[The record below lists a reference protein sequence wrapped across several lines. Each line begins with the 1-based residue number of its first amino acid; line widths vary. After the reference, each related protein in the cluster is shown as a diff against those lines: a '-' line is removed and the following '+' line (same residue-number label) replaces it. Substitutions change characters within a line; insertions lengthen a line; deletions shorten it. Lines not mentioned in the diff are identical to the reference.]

1 MNYTRY
7 WSINMELNKAKEILK
22 DNGFVMEGYDFYRNR
37 YRQMNIKRE
46 KERNRIKDDLIKQI
60 IADESND
67 FTEEDYDD
75 LFQLNVRQLKKLL
88 NV

>member
-1 MNYTRY
+1 
-7 WSINMELNKAKEILK
+7 MELNEAKEILK

-60 IADESND
+60 IADKSNY

-75 LFQLNVRQLKKLL
+75 LFQLNIRQLKKLL

>member
-1 MNYTRY
+1 
-7 WSINMELNKAKEILK
+7 MELNEAKEILK

-37 YRQMNIKRE
+37 YHQMNIKRE

>member
-1 MNYTRY
+1 
-7 WSINMELNKAKEILK
+7 MELNEAQKVLE
-22 DNGFVMEGYDFYRNR
+22 DNGFIMEDYNHYLNR
-37 YRQMNIKRE
+37 FHQMNVKRE

-75 LFQLNVRQLKKLL
+75 LFHLNVRQLKKLL